1 MNDPYNMP
9 EIPLTGNTQN
19 VKTGEWR
26 SRRPVVIGDLCR
38 KCRKCVEYCPDVAIY
53 IGEFSAEVN
62 YYYCKGC
69 GICRE
74 VCTYMA
80 IEMVEE

>member
-1 MNDPYNMP
+1 MSNLDNIPGV
-9 EIPLTGNTQN
+9 PLTGNTRN

-26 SRRPVVIGDLCR
+26 TRKPVVIGNLCK
-38 KCRKCVEYCPDVAIY
+38 KCRKCVEYCPDVAIH
-53 IGEFSAEVN
+53 IGEFSAEID

-80 IEMVEE
+80 IEITED